1 MKKLLVLA
9 MCSLPLA
16 CGSTDNS
23 HDAAVDRPANI
34 ADVLISADVPVWGDT
49 ADSAPVADA
58 PVVPDLGAADRASG
72 PDASVADAAADSA
85 AAIVADGGG
94 EAGTVAADGGNDAGM
109 TALDAGREAST
120 VGLDAGGEAGAAPVA
135 TRLVLIA
142 APGTIIAAAYEDT
155 VILGQLQD
163 DAGNPVL
170 TNVEQSAAI
179 KATLSSSNSLVML
192 PYYPA
197 TDDRGQLIFD
207 KLGNPNW
214 AHTYFKATS
223 TPGSAT
229 ISGTAPGLTVVPV
242 TVTTVAQG
250 GAATALRVFA
260 QPARVPA
267 GGTRGWFPVI
277 QIVDGAG
284 APTYRTTSF
293 DVTIAS
299 DNAAVSPG
307 GSVYLQNS
315 FDHVMATISVPGTPG
330 TAMLTASAAGLA
342 PGTATLTVLP

>member
-9 MCSLPLA
+9 LCSLPLA
-16 CGSTDNS
+16 CGSNDNS
-23 HDAAVDRPANI
+23 HDAAVDGPAT
-34 ADVLISADVPVWGDT
+34 VADVPASADT

-58 PVVPDLGAADRASG
+58 PVVPDLSAADQASG
-72 PDASVADAAADSA
+72 PEVSVADAAVDSA
-85 AAIVADGGG
+85 ASIVADGGG
-94 EAGTVAADGGNDAGM
+94 EAGAVALDASAEAGTVAADAAGE
-109 TALDAGREAST
+109 AGAAR
-120 VGLDAGGEAGAAPVA
+120 VDAGGEAGTTGVA

-142 APGTIIAAAYEDT
+142 APATIIAAAYEDT
-155 VILGQLQD
+155 MILGQLQD

-170 TNVEQSAAI
+170 TNVEQAAAI
-179 KATLSSSNSLVML
+179 RATLSSSNSLVMV

-207 KLGNPNW
+207 KLNNPNW
-214 AHTYFKATS
+214 AYTYFKATS

-229 ISGTAPGLTVVPV
+229 ISGSAPGLTVVPV

-250 GAATALRVFA
+250 GAAAALRIFA

-277 QIVDGAG
+277 QVVDLAG
-284 APTYRTTSF
+284 TPTYRTTSF
-293 DVTIAS
+293 DVTITS

-315 FDHVMATISVPGTPG
+315 FDHVMATISVPGTAG
-330 TAMLTASAAGLA
+330 TATLTASAAGLA
-342 PGTATLTVLP
+342 PGSATLTVLP